1 MTPPPEYRSYLS
13 SLGFDDIQE
22 PYTITAG
29 TRVFRFHPVGTKIPD
44 AAYSWESIT
53 WALEAGLLLRVC
65 RSVEESRNIIDGLAL
80 VGIWL
85 EGFPTESVWRRAKA
99 VEANYG

>member
-65 RSVEESRNIIDGLAL
+65 KRLEEARNIIDGMAAEC
-80 VGIWL
+80 GIYL
-85 EGFPTESVWRRAKA
+85 EGFPTLEVWRRSN
-99 VEANYG
+99 VL